1 MATLNQI
8 IIEFNEVVQSAG
20 AGNAANYLIMCPAC
34 VPGGSNPASVTVTN
48 DRTVVLQLGG
58 ALEEDAVYEVLV
70 SNVLDLVGNN
80 ISNGGT
86 NNPAP
91 FRSWMRGP
99 GNGLLFE
106 VYDGIAGSDVADL
119 INNPLYPDNATFRT
133 NLWIFDSR
141 AALPDDARENY
152 GSRFR
157 GVFIPPVSGDWLFYL
172 RGIDISRL
180 FINPNG
186 LDAAGKQYLCEE
198 AHADT
203 DGNWG
208 RIVSNP
214 VHLHAGQGYYI
225 EALQKTDT
233 GADVIKVAA
242 RLSGTGVPA
251 GVANTVLDTNSIYGA
266 PIGGPL
272 APRDLGGALTITRQ
286 PQNLT
291 VEQHHLATFSIQVNN
306 PSGLPVLY
314 KWYRNGTE
322 IAGANG
328 QSYSFEALSGDNN
341 ATFKVDAAKIGSS
354 VSSGTASLTVVP
366 DNTPPQPTNVVSG
379 YTNLTSIT
387 VLYDEFVT
395 DATAGDLFSYGSSD
409 LSLSGVTLA
418 ADRKSA
424 VFTLAA
430 PVVVG
435 QTYHIEVSNVADLSG
450 NVMPD
455 PITLTFVAGTDLPRL
470 QIDYIDSNYA
480 DVSWPAASTGF
491 NLEQTSSLNGGT
503 WTSAG
508 TATVINGRNVV
519 SIYFTPGN
527 KFYRLRQ

>member
-1 MATLNQI
+1 M
-8 IIEFNEVVQSAG
+8 
-20 AGNAANYLIMCPAC
+20 
-34 VPGGSNPASVTVTN
+34 
-48 DRTVVLQLGG
+48 
-58 ALEEDAVYEVLV
+58 
-70 SNVLDLVGNN
+70 
-80 ISNGGT
+80 
-86 NNPAP
+86 
-91 FRSWMRGP
+91 
-99 GNGLLFE
+99 
-106 VYDGIAGSDVADL
+106 
-119 INNPLYPDNATFRT
+119 
-133 NLWIFDSR
+133 
-141 AALPDDARENY
+141 
-152 GSRFR
+152 
-157 GVFIPPVSGDWLFYL
+157 
-172 RGIDISRL
+172 
-180 FINPNG
+180 
-186 LDAAGKQYLCEE
+186 
-198 AHADT
+198 
-203 DGNWG
+203 
-208 RIVSNP
+208 
-214 VHLHAGQGYYI
+214 
-225 EALQKTDT
+225 
-233 GADVIKVAA
+233 
-242 RLSGTGVPA
+242 
-251 GVANTVLDTNSIYGA
+251 
-266 PIGGPL
+266 
-272 APRDLGGALTITRQ
+272 GGALTITRQ

>member
-1 MATLNQI
+1 MAEDTAYTVQVSGI
-8 IIEFNEVVQSAG
+8 I
-20 AGNAANYLIMCPAC
+20 
-34 VPGGSNPASVTVTN
+34 
-48 DRTVVLQLGG
+48 
-58 ALEEDAVYEVLV
+58 
-70 SNVLDLVGNN
+70 DLVGNN

-86 NNPAP
+86 NNPAA
-91 FRSWMRGP
+91 FRSWVRGP

-106 VYDGIAGSDVADL
+106 VFDGIGGFDIPDL
-119 INNPLYPDNATFRT
+119 TSSPLYPDNATFRT
-133 NLWIFDSR
+133 NLSIFDSR
-141 AALPDDARENY
+141 AALPDDTRENY

-157 GVFIPPVSGDWLFYL
+157 GVFIPPVSGDWFFYL

-180 FINPNG
+180 YINPNG

-214 VHLHAGQGYYI
+214 VKLRAGQGYYI
-225 EALQKTDT
+225 EALQKSDT
-233 GADVIKVAA
+233 GADFIKVAA
-242 RLSGTGVPA
+242 RLSGTGIPA
-251 GVANTVLDTNSIYGA
+251 GVANTELDTNAVMGA
-266 PIGGPL
+266 TIGGPL
-272 APRDLGGALTITRQ
+272 APRDLGGPLTITRQ
-286 PQNLT
+286 PQNVS
-291 VEQHHLATFSIQVNN
+291 VEEHHIATFSIQLSN

-314 KWYRNGTE
+314 KWYRNGTL

-328 QSYSFEALSGDNN
+328 QSYSFEALTGDSG
-341 ATFKVDAAKIGSS
+341 ATFRVDAAKLGSS
-354 VSSGTASLTVVP
+354 VSSGTASLSVVA
-366 DNTPPQPTNVVSG
+366 DRTPPQPTNVVSS

-395 DATAGDLFSYGSSD
+395 LETGGDLFSYGSSD
-409 LSLSGVTLA
+409 LSLSGVTLS

-424 VFTLAA
+424 VFTLNA

-435 QTYHIEVSNVADLSG
+435 QTYHIEVSNVSDLSG

-470 QIDYIDSNYA
+470 RIDYIDSNYA
-480 DVSWPAASTGF
+480 NISWPAPSTGF
-491 NLEQTSSLNGGT
+491 NLEQAANLGGA
-503 WTSAG
+503 WTPAG
-508 TATVINGRNVV
+508 APTPINGRNVI

>member
-1 MATLNQI
+1 
-8 IIEFNEVVQSAG
+8 
-20 AGNAANYLIMCPAC
+20 AANYLIMCPAC

-251 GVANTVLDTNSIYGA
+251 GVANTVLD
-266 PIGGPL
+266 
-272 APRDLGGALTITRQ
+272 
-286 PQNLT
+286 
-291 VEQHHLATFSIQVNN
+291 
-306 PSGLPVLY
+306 
-314 KWYRNGTE
+314 
-322 IAGANG
+322 
-328 QSYSFEALSGDNN
+328 
-341 ATFKVDAAKIGSS
+341 
-354 VSSGTASLTVVP
+354 
-366 DNTPPQPTNVVSG
+366 
-379 YTNLTSIT
+379 
-387 VLYDEFVT
+387 
-395 DATAGDLFSYGSSD
+395 
-409 LSLSGVTLA
+409 
-418 ADRKSA
+418 
-424 VFTLAA
+424 
-430 PVVVG
+430 
-435 QTYHIEVSNVADLSG
+435 
-450 NVMPD
+450 
-455 PITLTFVAGTDLPRL
+455 
-470 QIDYIDSNYA
+470 
-480 DVSWPAASTGF
+480 
-491 NLEQTSSLNGGT
+491 
-503 WTSAG
+503 
-508 TATVINGRNVV
+508 
-519 SIYFTPGN
+519 
-527 KFYRLRQ
+527 